1 MFFILDN
8 KYKENQSIQDVTLPI
23 IEIKSNLKLCF
34 IIFKKIILLRTLI
47 EATYKISNTRNFL

>member
-8 KYKENQSIQDVTLPI
+8 KYKENQSIQDVRLPS

>member
-34 IIFKKIILLRTLI
+34 IIFKKNHTTKN
-47 EATYKISNTRNFL
+47 TYRSYL

>member
-34 IIFKKIILLRTLI
+34 IIFKKS
-47 EATYKISNTRNFL
+47 YY